1 MPDPGFWRKTVAQL
15 QNEFYELH
23 ANVCGIFSRPR
34 RLEILDTLRDKELTV
49 SEIHDSM
56 SISKTN
62 LSQHLTLMKDRGI
75 LNSRREGQHIYYS
88 VSSKKVIQAFDLI
101 SDVLH
106 ELMDR
111 RFSRLK

>member
-1 MPDPGFWRKTVAQL
+1 MRDD
-15 QNEFYELH
+15 FYELH
-23 ANVCGIFSRPR
+23 ANVCGIFSSPR

-49 SEIHDSM
+49 TEILDSM

-75 LNSRREGQHIYYS
+75 LDSRRDGQHIYYS
-88 VSSKKVIQAFDLI
+88 VTSKKVIQAYDLM
-101 SDVLH
+101 SEVLR

-111 RFSRLK
+111 RLSKLKQPDPK